1 MNLQIKLAEA
11 KNDQISF
18 KSSLGEI
25 KRESKKKKKKIK
37 RAKKRAIQ

>member
-11 KNDQISF
+11 KNDQINF
-18 KSSLGEI
+18 ESSLGEL
-25 KRESKKKKKKIK
+25 KRESKKKKKIK